1 MLELVIGILVGYDVL
16 LNRFG
21 IIGMI
26 ICIIMQYLRT
36 GILSVQSLAE
46 NNSSW
51 HVWAIPPI
59 VMLIG
64 LIIGIVCVD

>member
-1 MLELVIGILVGYDVL
+1 
-16 LNRFG
+16 
-21 IIGMI
+21 MI

-36 GILSVQSLAE
+36 GILSVQSFAE
-46 NNSSW
+46 NDSSW

-64 LIIGIVCVD
+64 LIIGIVRVDELFDE